1 MWQRLGYALL
11 LGIIFNF
18 ILDLIFSLVYTNY
31 TLFQPFTHYLASI
44 FLTYLVFESIYF
56 TNKPLSKSYKWDHK
70 PYQRFIYQFVINSV
84 IAIIIIESIR
94 LAIKL
99 LQGDAYYISIFD
111 ELIIT
116 IFILIVVFIITA
128 IDLSIFLLNKWRF
141 SLAELEKFK
150 KENAEIRFESL
161 RSQLNPHFL
170 FNSLNTLSSL
180 IYENQKNAE
189 LFIRELSDVYR
200 YILENRD
207 KELVPLSKELEFA
220 QSYIHLIQLR
230 FDKNLIV
237 IADLRLG
244 NKKYNIAPL
253 TLQLLIENAIKHN
266 IISKK
271 YPLKIN
277 IFMEDNSLIVKNE
290 VQLKQTKEYSS
301 EMGLKNIQ
309 SRYGYL
315 TNRKVEVDEG
325 IKDFTVKI
333 PLI

>member
-1 MWQRLGYALL
+1 LL
-11 LGIIFNF
+11 
-18 ILDLIFSLVYTNY
+18 
-31 TLFQPFTHYLASI
+31 
-44 FLTYLVFESIYF
+44 
-56 TNKPLSKSYKWDHK
+56 
-70 PYQRFIYQFVINSV
+70 INSA
-84 IAIIIIESIR
+84 IAIIISESVRWGNKLLSGPVNFVSLQDESIF
-94 LAIKL
+94 IT
-99 LQGDAYYISIFD
+99 YIFIIV
-111 ELIIT
+111 LIIT
-116 IFILIVVFIITA
+116 IT
-128 IDLSIFLLNKWRF
+128 DLSVFLLNKWRF
-141 SLAELEKFK
+141 SLGELERFK

-200 YILENRD
+200 YILENRER
-207 KELVPLSKELEFA
+207 ELVPLSKELDFA

-237 IADLRLG
+237 ETDLKI
-244 NKKYNIAPL
+244 NNEKYNIAPL

-271 YPLKIN
+271 HPLKIN
-277 IFMEDNSLIVKNE
+277 IYIEDDTLIVKNE
-290 VQLKQTKEYSS
+290 IQLKQTKEYSS

-309 SRYGYL
+309 SRYDYL
-315 TNRKVEVDEG
+315 TTRKVEVYENSDEF
-325 IKDFTVKI
+325 IVKV